1 MMSDVK
7 LLKKVF
13 LNENEEKSVINIIS
27 WSVYRLWGYNIMNNN
42 EIDKVL
48 LETYASVRIKRL
60 KSMIKSQLSS
70 SYRNQKTFVK
80 VSKAL

>member
-1 MMSDVK
+1 MNDVK

-42 EIDKVL
+42 EIDKIS
-48 LETYASVRIKRL
+48 LETYTSVRIKRM
-60 KSMIKSQLSS
+60 KSMIKSQLSNN
-70 SYRNQKTFVK
+70 YQNQKTFVK

>member
-1 MMSDVK
+1 MNDVK

-42 EIDKVL
+42 EIDKVS
-48 LETYASVRIKRL
+48 LETYASVRIKR
-60 KSMIKSQLSS
+60 
-70 SYRNQKTFVK
+70 
-80 VSKAL
+80 